1 MLSFLFFFSFGSMGL
16 TSGKNNSI
24 SYEAHF
30 GSQAQ
35 SLFCSSNKFTLLA
48 LFFGICFTAQIALK
62 GEIF

>member
-24 SYEAHF
+24 SYHF
-30 GSQAQ
+30 GSEAQ